1 MFDSD
6 ERVQNTKAYREA
18 YGVAL
23 KTLTEIML
31 DENQYTA
38 EDRIEAAE
46 AILENMPREEKEEV
60 K

>member
-6 ERVQNTKAYREA
+6 KRVQNTKAYLEA
-18 YGVAL
+18 YNVAL